1 MEDPEKN
8 AVDPTVRPTMESRM
22 FDALERDFQQVYNI
36 SLAQIEIRNRR
47 KNERSTIKSAWR
59 SLKKNNKQKEE
70 ECFKHV

>member
-8 AVDPTVRPTMESRM
+8 AVDPTIRPTMESRM

-47 KNERSTIKSAWR
+47 KNERRTIKSA
-59 SLKKNNKQKEE
+59 
-70 ECFKHV
+70 